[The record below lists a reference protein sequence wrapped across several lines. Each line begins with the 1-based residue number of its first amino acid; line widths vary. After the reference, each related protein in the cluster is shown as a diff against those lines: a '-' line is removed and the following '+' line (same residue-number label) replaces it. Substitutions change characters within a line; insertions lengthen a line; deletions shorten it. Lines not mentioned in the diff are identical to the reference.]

1 MLCLSFRIVSAKAV
15 ILHPFSLLSPKGMEN
30 RLSFSSRRRDALSF
44 IMGYLEVWR
53 YRSCDNSTKNSI
65 NTREQWKTIQKPL
78 LPYIAENWKYF
89 DAFESSLQIIN
100 MS

>member
-1 MLCLSFRIVSAKAV
+1 MRWFADEALVLIYK
-15 ILHPFSLLSPKGMEN
+15 N
-30 RLSFSSRRRDALSF
+30 R
-44 IMGYLEVWR
+44 
-53 YRSCDNSTKNSI
+53 I
-65 NTREQWKTIQKPL
+65 NTGEQWKTIQKPL